1 MDFSGSVGFTPAPF
15 TNPKTS
21 THPVP
26 MDAGN
31 YNKAAEGEYYGKESH
46 EDLPVYEA
54 IQKALT
60 NLQKGDPDETIAV
73 PMVHRKDSTSLHRL
87 NPFSRKGYEKTPH
100 YITAR
105 QMKRSQYLAHY
116 AKDAEGNYIGTGN
129 PAPDAGLVFVAGKGT
144 PDDLLKQVEEVALGM
159 QNRRGDGI
167 GKFGK
172 PLK

>member
-1 MDFSGSVGFTPAPF
+1 
-15 TNPKTS
+15 
-21 THPVP
+21 

-31 YNKAAEGEYYGKESH
+31 YNKAAEAEHHTGQSQTD
-46 EDLPVYEA
+46 DLPAYEPSADGAPRYEA
-54 IQKALT
+54 IQQALT
-60 NLQKGDPDETIAV
+60 NLQRGDPDETISV

-105 QMKRSQYLAHY
+105 KMKRSQYLAHY
-116 AKDAEGNYIGTGN
+116 AKDAEGNYIGTSN

-144 PDDLLKQVEEVALGM
+144 SEDLLKQVEEVALGV
-159 QNRRGDGI
+159 QERRGNGI

-172 PLK
+172 PL